1 MILRLGATP
10 KSAASSVVN
19 NCHLTS
25 KGQIFLSYT
34 SGDQNQSIKDSS
46 EYKTSIYLVA
56 KHYYYLLLLS

>member
-46 EYKTSIYLVA
+46 EY
-56 KHYYYLLLLS
+56 